1 MMDGT
6 LSVLNP
12 AGRDPA
18 QSFPDGAGST
28 GKEAH
33 PPVNYHGY
41 AACHSGSHV
50 RDVKELPPST
60 KVVIVLLRK
69 RNLKAARKA
78 ILVLQSRKI
87 LSLIS
92 LKESGAHQVAD
103 FLNEA
108 GRSIL
113 FREICCAAD
122 GFLSSTPELVPL
134 YRSTGCLKGFFAPT
148 PYPIGDETWNF
159 GVPLEERS
167 GIFVGTREFGVP
179 SRNHWRAVAVAAAL
193 GNELRVPVTVVN
205 TEGRHGRGI
214 LATFRKDSPGL
225 RILEGARPYRD
236 YLQMVAR
243 HRLVLQLDGSNVPG
257 QVAGDALLCGM
268 PCIGGNGAVDRIAFG
283 TVPEDV
289 VGASRALLT
298 DDALWRES
306 VEDALRNAR
315 ANLGF
320 SAVKT
325 LMDHHLATLE
335 DHGISMDRE
344 WMAPRIQSH

>member
-1 MMDGT
+1 MMDWT

-12 AGRDPA
+12 AGRDPV
-18 QSFPDGAGST
+18 QSFSDSADST
-28 GKEAH
+28 GNEAH

-60 KVVIVLLRK
+60 NVVIVLLRK
-69 RNLKAARKA
+69 RNLKAARKS
-78 ILVLQSRKI
+78 ILMLQSNKI
-87 LSLIS
+87 LNLIS

-103 FLNEA
+103 LLNEA

-134 YRSTGCLKGFFAPT
+134 YRSTGCRKGFFAPT

-159 GVPLEERS
+159 GIPLEERS

-179 SRNHWRAVAVAAAL
+179 SRNHWRAVAIAVAL
-193 GNELRVPVTVVN
+193 GNELQVPVTVVN

-214 LATFRKDSPGL
+214 LATFRRDSPGL
-225 RILEGARPYRD
+225 RIIEGTQPYRD

-243 HRLVLQLDGSNVPG
+243 HRLVLQLDASNVPG

-289 VGASRALLT
+289 VGATRALLT

-306 VEDALRNAR
+306 VDDALRKAR
-315 ANLGF
+315 TNLGF
-320 SAVKT
+320 SAVRT
-325 LMDHHLATLE
+325 LMNHHLDTLADYGTSNE
-335 DHGISMDRE
+335 RE
-344 WMAPRIQSH
+344 

>member
-179 SRNHWRAVAVAAAL
+179 SRNHWRLRRLWAMSFGCPSRSLTRKGVMVAASWPL
-193 GNELRVPVTVVN
+193 SGRTRRGSGFLKVPVLT
-205 TEGRHGRGI
+205 GI
-214 LATFRKDSPGL
+214 ICKWWPVIAWFCSLMPVMCPDRLPATRCS
-225 RILEGARPYRD
+225 
-236 YLQMVAR
+236 
-243 HRLVLQLDGSNVPG
+243 
-257 QVAGDALLCGM
+257 AGCPASE
-268 PCIGGNGAVDRIAFG
+268 G
-283 TVPEDV
+283 TVPWTVLPLERCQRMSWGHHV
-289 VGASRALLT
+289 LSLPTMLSGGRVRRTPSGMPVQISGFRQSR
-298 DDALWRES
+298 
-306 VEDALRNAR
+306 
-315 ANLGF
+315 
-320 SAVKT
+320 
-325 LMDHHLATLE
+325 
-335 DHGISMDRE
+335 
-344 WMAPRIQSH
+344 P